1 MAWGYRGAEGIGS
14 ADEAKRRKV
23 KFWVFLG
30 VFFEGDLLGPI
41 FRIFLDFFFRGGRIE
56 NIRRRGRK
64 KAQRR
69 PQ

>member
-30 VFFEGDLLGPI
+30 VFFLGGSSWPN
-41 FRIFLDFFFRGGRIE
+41 FSDFSGFFFFF
-56 NIRRRGRK
+56 
-64 KAQRR
+64 
-69 PQ
+69 